1 MYHPKCKSSILHVCL
16 CESLYGDK
24 DDETILAKAIH
35 DARTNLKQV
44 SLDIKLPPKASMMEL
59 AFQA

>member
-1 MYHPKCKSSILHVCL
+1 MYHPKCKSSIFHICL
-16 CESLYGDK
+16 CESLYGEN
-24 DDETILAKAIH
+24 DDEAILTKAIH
-35 DARTNLKQV
+35 DARTNLKQA